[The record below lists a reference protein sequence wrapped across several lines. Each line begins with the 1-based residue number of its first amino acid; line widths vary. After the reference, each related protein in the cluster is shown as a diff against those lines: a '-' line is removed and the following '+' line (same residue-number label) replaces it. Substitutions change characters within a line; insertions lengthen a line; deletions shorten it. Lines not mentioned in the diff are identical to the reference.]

1 MATKSSELGDNPTN
15 GGAAT
20 LLMGAPYII
29 DVEITGV
36 SDMLFHR
43 WNVEEIEAKAAA
55 KQALEK
61 GVKKPEDANR
71 ILSR

>member
-1 MATKSSELGDNPTN
+1 MSKKHIDQQHHPTFD
-15 GGAAT
+15 GISHQDESGHEYWRARQLAKV
-20 LLMGAPYII
+20 LEYA
-29 DVEITGV
+29 D
-36 SDMLFHR
+36 R
-43 WNVEEIEAKAAA
+43 KAEAKAAA